1 VGSIRMHLVG
11 WAGLKNKLSSRLSLW
26 G

>member
-11 WAGLKNKLSSRLSLW
+11 WSGLKNKLSSRLSLW